1 MSDETSRAMLEWA
14 PDIPPAWDVVNLK
27 MLAKIFAGGTPDRKN
42 ADYWS
47 DGTVPWL
54 NSGSVNDWAISKPS
68 ELIAREALANG
79 ATRWAPKG
87 SVLVALA
94 GQGKTKGMAARLEIN
109 STLNQ
114 SLAAIVPGI
123 SLDYRFLQYWL
134 ASNYL
139 NIRGLAGGDL
149 RDGLNLQH
157 IGSIQVPRPPVE
169 EQRAIADYLDHE
181 TAQIDAF
188 IAKNEELIALL
199 TERRSAVTAQAVT
212 RGIDGSGALKDSGCE
227 WLGRI
232 PEDWEAVRVKFVARS
247 LPGYAFASGDFVDD
261 HAATRLLRGINVGV
275 GTVSWAETV
284 GVTDPPADV
293 ENRYRLD
300 EGDLVLGMDRPV
312 ISGGLRLAPIAH
324 GDAGA
329 LLVQRVLRLRGTR
342 VRNDYL
348 EYSLAWGG
356 FAMYIEPDFTGVSVP
371 HMSEQQVGKFTIALP
386 DTPTQRRIVTHIREQ
401 HASIDAALETARQ
414 SIELMRERRA
424 ALISAAVTGKIDVGP
439 PT

>member
-1 MSDETSRAMLEWA
+1 MLKWA
-14 PDIPPAWDVVNLK
+14 PDIPPTWDVVNLK
-27 MLAKIFAGGTPDRKN
+27 MLARIFAGGTPDRKN

-87 SVLVALA
+87 AVLVALA
-94 GQGKTKGMAARLEIN
+94 GQGKTKGMAARLEID

-114 SLAAIVPGI
+114 SLAAIVPGA

-134 ASNYL
+134 TSNYL

-169 EQRAIADYLDHE
+169 KQRAIANYLDRE

-199 TERRSAVTAQAVT
+199 TEGLSAVVDGVMAELGFAEPDDLAISREHPLPESWRIISLGSLLLQLTNGYVGPTRDILVDDGIRYIQGTHIKKGKIDFLRRPFFVT
-212 RGIDGSGALKDSGCE
+212 RTWHDERPRIHLREGDVLIVQTGDIGKVAVVPPGFGEASCHALQIARVNRRIIDPQFLGAYLSSRFGYHQLTSRATGALH
-227 WLGRI
+227 LHL
-232 PEDWEAVRVKFVARS
+232 EASIKSAPVVVPPLHVQAQIVRKVRERESQIESAI
-247 LPGYAFASGDFVDD
+247 GTAE
-261 HAATRLLRGINVGV
+261 RL
-275 GTVSWAETV
+275 
-284 GVTDPPADV
+284 
-293 ENRYRLD
+293 
-300 EGDLVLGMDRPV
+300 
-312 ISGGLRLAPIAH
+312 
-324 GDAGA
+324 
-329 LLVQRVLRLRGTR
+329 
-342 VRNDYL
+342 
-348 EYSLAWGG
+348 
-356 FAMYIEPDFTGVSVP
+356 
-371 HMSEQQVGKFTIALP
+371 IAL
-386 DTPTQRRIVTHIREQ
+386 
-401 HASIDAALETARQ
+401 SK
-414 SIELMRERRA
+414 ERRA
-424 ALISAAVTGKIDVGP
+424 ALISAAVTGKIDVGV